1 MNQCADTN
9 QIKAELAA
17 NIVRLLAERA
27 LTDAAASEQIGLPP
41 ADIALIREGHVGG
54 VSVDRLIEI
63 LNALDQR
70 VEVKIS
76 PVAAR
81 GPLLRILKHM
91 AELDAKI
98 PPEEYKN
105 VPIDLA
111 QNLDHC
117 LYGAKKAD

>member
-91 AELDAKI
+91 AENGGTRRENSTRRILRTSR
-98 PPEEYKN
+98 
-105 VPIDLA
+105 
-111 QNLDHC
+111 
-117 LYGAKKAD
+117 